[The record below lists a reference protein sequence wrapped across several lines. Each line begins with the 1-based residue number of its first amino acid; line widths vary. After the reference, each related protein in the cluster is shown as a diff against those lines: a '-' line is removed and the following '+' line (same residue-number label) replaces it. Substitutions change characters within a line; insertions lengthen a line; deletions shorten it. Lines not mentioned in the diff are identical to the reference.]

1 MKKIKCMIF
10 VLIMLIVNSK
20 VVLAKSTN
28 NGIIIT
34 NENLEYTN
42 LKCIYDND
50 MYINIQDKAILKAES
65 NTTDLTIV
73 GEGYEKLKENL
84 FVDEYNNFDCPL
96 YIEVEE
102 NKIINFYNTESK
114 DGLIS
119 LKIEDSYCEGICKI
133 ETKEENT
140 QTLTEETN
148 ESTKNME
155 VSKICKEPTILK
167 AFQITG
173 KILYIV
179 KIIIPVVLMI
189 MGVFDFAKAVI
200 STKNGLG
207 NAAKTF
213 FIRVIAG
220 IAIFFLPTLVSFT
233 LGLLPQSELDF
244 RECNVCLIHPNEC
257 HIPKETDN

>member
-1 MKKIKCMIF
+1 MKKIKYILF
-10 VLIMLIVNSK
+10 VLILLIVNTK
-20 VVLAKSTN
+20 IVLANSTN
-28 NGIIIT
+28 NGIAIT
-34 NENLEYTN
+34 KENIKYTN

-50 MYINIQDKAILKAES
+50 IYINIQDKEILKVES
-65 NTTDLTIV
+65 NTTDLTI
-73 GEGYEKLKENL
+73 ENEEKLKENL
-84 FVDEYNNFDCPL
+84 FIDEDNKFDCPL

-114 DGLIS
+114 NELIP
-119 LKIEDSYCEGICKI
+119 LKIEDSYCDGICKI

-140 QTLTEETN
+140 KTLTEETN

-200 STKNGLG
+200 STKNGGLG
-207 NAAKTF
+207 TATKTF

-233 LGLLPQSELDF
+233 LGLLPKSELDF
-244 RECNVCLIHPNEC
+244 RECNVCLIHPNDC
-257 HIPKETDN
+257 QIPKETDN